1 LFRRFHIKKHIIFQR
16 VVITTVTLL
25 PMIVLLGACRG
36 LMKCNG
42 QYLLADGLTCWQQ
55 IEGQEGSW
63 KFEDGVLYTEG
74 DGGGWLS
81 TIKQYSDFCL
91 ELEFRVPP
99 GGNSGVFLRAPHKG
113 DPAYDGMEIQ
123 VLDDYAPEYANL
135 RPTQYTGS
143 IYDVQ
148 PPTKKASKKAKQW
161 QKMKIRCIG
170 PNVKVELNGKKIVLA
185 NLEEHLDKL
194 EKHPGLARTEGFIG
208 LQNHGSRIEYR
219 NIKIYTCK

>member
-1 LFRRFHIKKHIIFQR
+1 MFQR
-16 VVITTVTLL
+16 ITVLTFDLLSMVVLFGSCSELL
-25 PMIVLLGACRG
+25 
-36 LMKCNG
+36 KCDEED
-42 QYLLADGLTCWQQ
+42 LLANGLNGWQQ
-55 IEGQEGSW
+55 IEGRPGSW
-63 KFEDGVLYTEG
+63 KFEDGILRTEG

-81 TIKQYSDFCL
+81 TKRQYSDFRL

-113 DPAYDGMEIQ
+113 DPAYEGMEIQ

-148 PPTKKASKKAKQW
+148 SPAERAGKKANQW
-161 QKMKIRCIG
+161 QKMIIQCVG
-170 PNVKVELNGKKIVLA
+170 PNVQVELNGRKIIST
-185 NLEEHLDKL
+185 NLDEHRDKL

-208 LQNHGSRIEYR
+208 LQNHGSKIEYR
-219 NIKIYTCK
+219 NIKIQTCK